1 MPIQVL
7 LISTYELGRQP
18 FGLASP
24 AAWLARDGARVAM
37 NDLAVEHLDEEAVRA
52 ARLVALHLPMHTAA
66 RIAARV
72 LPRVRA
78 LNPAAHVACYGLYAP
93 MNAAHLRALGADTIV
108 GGEFEAPLAALA
120 RDLAA
125 SRPPEPLPE
134 ISLERQ
140 QFLAPARGGLP
151 PLAHYARLRAADG
164 SERTVGYTEASR
176 GCKHLCRHCPVV
188 PVYAGRFRVVDAD
201 AVLDDIRAQV
211 AAGAQHVTFGDPDFW
226 NAPGH
231 AMPLVRALHERF
243 PQLTYDV
250 TIKVEHLLAHA
261 GKLAELRDTGC
272 LFVTTAAEAVD
283 DDILARLE
291 KGHTAADFERAV
303 SLCRA
308 AGLHLA
314 PTFVPFTPWTTLAGF
329 RELLDRVAALDL
341 VASVAP
347 IQLAIRLLVPAGSR
361 LLESPGFPALL
372 DGWDDAAMSWR
383 WTHADERVDALHAAV
398 IARVRRGD
406 AAGESRGEIFEA
418 IRAIARSALAG
429 DEAAA
434 ESAAPPDAVAVAEGA
449 AVAARPAGLAPAR
462 APVPYLT
469 EPWFC

>member
-1 MPIQVL
+1 MPFHVL

-37 NDLAVEHLDEEAVRA
+37 NDVAVEHLDEEAVRA
-52 ARLVALHLPMHTAA
+52 AQLIAIYVPMHTAA

-93 MNAAHLRALGADTIV
+93 MNAAYLRSLGAHTIL

-120 RDLAA
+120 RDIAA
-125 SRPPEPLPE
+125 ARPIAPLPE
-134 ISLERQ
+134 ISVDRQ
-140 QFLAPARGGLP
+140 QFLAPARAGLP
-151 PLAHYARLRAADG
+151 PLAHYARLSLPDG
-164 SERTVGYTEASR
+164 SEKTVGYTEASR

-188 PVYAGRFRVVDAD
+188 PVYAGHFRVVDRD
-201 AVLDDIRAQV
+201 AVLADIRAQV
-211 AAGAQHVTFGDPDFW
+211 TAGAQHITFGDPDFW

-231 AMPLVRALHERF
+231 AMPLVRALHDAF

-250 TIKVEHLLAHA
+250 TIKIEHLLAHA
-261 GKLAELRDTGC
+261 RELPALRDTGC
-272 LFVTTAAEAVD
+272 LFVTTAVESID
-283 DDILARLE
+283 DALLALLE
-291 KGHTAADFERAV
+291 KGHSAADFERAV
-303 SLCRA
+303 ALCRA

-314 PTFVPFTPWTTLAGF
+314 PTFVTFTPWTTLEGF
-329 RELLDRVAALDL
+329 RALLERIDALDL
-341 VASVAP
+341 VDSVAP

-361 LLESPGFPALL
+361 LLELPEARALVG
-372 DGWDDAAMSWR
+372 DFDDDAMSWR
-383 WTHADERVDALHAAV
+383 WTHSDPRVDALHVAV
-398 IARVRRGD
+398 MARVRRGESS
-406 AAGESRGEIFEA
+406 GESRRTTFAA
-418 IRAIARSALAG
+418 IRAIARGALAG
-429 DEAAA
+429 DVAESRSAGAPLDLECTDLAAA
-434 ESAAPPDAVAVAEGA
+434 I
-449 AVAARPAGLAPAR
+449 PAGLSPLR